1 MSWGKLT
8 YYHMHSAVWLQA
20 HTLVIVFIIIIIVI
34 KIINILLWLIT
45 HTIACYCKPDHRG
58 IPVYTKITVCVNRNL
73 PIA

>member
-1 MSWGKLT
+1 MRG
-8 YYHMHSAVWLQA
+8 AVWLQA
-20 HTLVIVFIIIIIVI
+20 SMYTYINNGIIIIIVI
-34 KIINILLWLIT
+34 KIINILLWLIA